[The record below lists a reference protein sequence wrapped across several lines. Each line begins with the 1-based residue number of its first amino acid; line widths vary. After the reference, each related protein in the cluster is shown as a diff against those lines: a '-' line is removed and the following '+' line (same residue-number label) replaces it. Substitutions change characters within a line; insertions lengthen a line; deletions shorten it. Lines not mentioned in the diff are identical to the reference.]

1 MINSWTIVSVVKK
14 QLDSAL
20 KHQID
25 TECWLCL
32 WNGLEIGL
40 WTTIA
45 DALMGP
51 MLPSENLRIL
61 LDSQIREDHA

>member
-1 MINSWTIVSVVKK
+1 MSTVKQ

-25 TECWLCL
+25 DQCWRCL
-32 WNGLEIGL
+32 WYGLEIGL
-40 WTTIA
+40 WTTIS

-51 MLPSENLRIL
+51 MPLSEHLRMS